1 MSREQLLS
9 RLLEFIDSGA
19 EAGHLTR
26 EAVMVDAG
34 DWYREAIVTFGSWDQ
49 YLAATLVH
57 LRRFYETQER
67 RESDSATAE
76 LIDDERPERTTGSAA
91 NNDAY
96 VVAASGF
103 AFVMQAPLLHASET
117 PSLNRFPAGP
127 HGEHIPE
134 SIVVADD
141 DPGVCVFTSGGNGL
155 AVDARLL
162 PRYEPDAIVRPLNA
176 RFSGLSST
184 ETVISVLPRRALRDL
199 ARFYFITVQGQL
211 KASDTSEYRK
221 MSSEATLSTLVRDDD
236 ALLCVVAGAN
246 DAMLSVWS
254 SLGKALV
261 FDAAEV
267 RSQGRKATG
276 VKAIALDPGARA
288 VSAFVSAGRS
298 TFVVLATAQ
307 GLFKR
312 MRMSDF
318 RPQGRAGNGLQTCRL
333 NPGDEVVCVASI
345 ALADD
350 VVIVTSKGRYA
361 RFPVYDIPLMNRAA
375 KGDSLI
381 ALGDS
386 ETLVSVQGFPA
397 GVIAES

>member
-19 EAGHLTR
+19 EANHLTR
-26 EAVMVDAG
+26 EAVLADAG
-34 DWYREAIVTFGSWDQ
+34 DWYREAIVVFGSWDQ

-67 RESDSATAE
+67 RESDNSSAE
-76 LIDDERPERTTGSAA
+76 LVDDERPERVIGIAA

-103 AFVMQAPLLHASET
+103 AFVLQAALLQT
-117 PSLNRFPAGP
+117 NVGPSLSRFPAGP
-127 HGEHIPE
+127 HGGHTPE
-134 SIVVADD
+134 SMTIADD
-141 DPGVCVFTSGGNGL
+141 DPGVCIFTSGGNGL

-162 PRYEPDAIVRPLNA
+162 PRYEPDAVVRPLTA
-176 RFSGLSST
+176 RFSGLSSD
-184 ETVISVLPRRALRDL
+184 ETVISVLPRRALRDM

-211 KASDTSEYRK
+211 KASDTTEYRK
-221 MSSEATLSTLVRDDD
+221 MSSEATLSTLMREED
-236 ALLCVVAGAN
+236 ALLNVLAGPN
-246 DAMLSVWS
+246 DAMLSLWS

-261 FDAAEV
+261 FDASEV

-276 VKAIALDPGARA
+276 VKAIALDPGARV
-288 VSAFVSAGRS
+288 VSAFVSAGRNA
-298 TFVVLATAQ
+298 FVVLATAQ

-333 NPGDEVVCVASI
+333 NPGDEVASVATI
-345 ALADD
+345 ALGDD
-350 VVIVTSKGRYA
+350 VVILTSTGRYT
-361 RFPVYDIPLMNRAA
+361 RFPVYDIPLMGRAA
-375 KGDSLI
+375 KGDSLMD
-381 ALGDS
+381 LNDG
-386 ETLVSVQGFPA
+386 ETIVSVQGLPP
-397 GVIAES
+397 GVMSEE

>member
-19 EAGHLTR
+19 EANHLTR
-26 EAVMVDAG
+26 EAVLADTG

-67 RESDSATAE
+67 RESDSSAAE
-76 LIDDERPERTTGSAA
+76 LIDDERPERKVGSASY
-91 NNDAY
+91 NDAY

-103 AFVMQAPLLHASET
+103 AFVLQAAALHAST
-117 PSLNRFPAGP
+117 LPSLTRFPAGP
-127 HGEHIPE
+127 HGGHTPE
-134 SIVVADD
+134 SLVIADD

-162 PRYEPDAIVRPLNA
+162 PRYEPDAVVRPLNA
-176 RFSGLSST
+176 RFSGISSD
-184 ETVISVLPRRALRDL
+184 ETVVSVLPRRALRDM
-199 ARFYFITVQGQL
+199 ARFYFMTVQGQM

-221 MSSEATLSTLVRDDD
+221 MSSEATVSTLTRDDD
-236 ALLCVVAGAN
+236 ALLCVLAGAS

-261 FDAAEV
+261 FDASEV

-276 VKAIALDPGARA
+276 VKAIALDPGARV

-298 TFVVLATAQ
+298 SFVVLATAQ

-333 NPGDEVVCVASI
+333 NPGDEVSGVASI
-345 ALADD
+345 GLADD
-350 VVIVTSKGRYA
+350 VVILTSRGRYT
-361 RFPVYDIPLMNRAA
+361 RFPVYDIPLMGRAA
-375 KGDSLI
+375 KGENLVPLED
-381 ALGDS
+381 G
-386 ETLVSVQGFPA
+386 ETVVSVQGLPA
-397 GVIAES
+397 GVIAE